1 MAVSYLR
8 REASSALTAA
18 CALSIWALVSGQFV
32 FDDGDALGKLGDFV
46 LQTADLFVRVLQLQ
60 QVFDVRKHSALDS
73 IDSSMLRGP
82 DQAQKVLKT

>member
-18 CALSIWALVSGQFV
+18 CAFSSWALVSGQLL
-32 FDDGDALGKLGDFV
+32 FDDRDAFGKFGDFV
-46 LQTADLFVRVLQLQ
+46 LQTADFFVRVLQLQ

-73 IDSSMLRGP
+73 IDSSTLRGP
-82 DQAQKVLKT
+82 DQA